1 MERKLFIS
9 LGILLFGIISSNIS
23 SNNILVNKQIRKAA
37 GDEHKLIFKG
47 DARGVGNYA
56 LSNAGWW
63 GVDSCTFA
71 NSTVTIPNG
80 STSYFSNGSIK
91 ANETYVISYD
101 LKTNGDASFQFNLN
115 TPEWKNFQKGTFNN
129 SDYVHYDFIY
139 TATAD
144 NNNMTFYF
152 QVTGGVEIYVQNLYV
167 YSTTSISVTEGQ
179 AIGTLPEVASIE
191 GKKGYWT
198 IDDTKITNESIY
210 NYSVDK
216 VVHAKYE
223 DVCSITYHNG
233 GAVDFASDTKYW
245 KSGTNLVKE
254 DNVLHMKN
262 EDNLADQPIHTY
274 DVSDSSF
281 TMLEKG
287 KKYKLVFD
295 IKCDNLYLR
304 IANCSP
310 WEVLLGGWTN
320 HAEFT
325 KKELTFEASSSG
337 VATIRFRVDTTGNMF
352 IKNLRLY
359 EISTIEY
366 SKNQPLGTLPI
377 INVQG
382 KYSVGTWTIDGQDIT
397 SATIF
402 NYETLN
408 KEAYVKYLEKYTLTY
423 YGAEDIYTTNLAKN
437 INYWT
442 KQGNVDL
449 SKSYDEDSLVFKG
462 EKSAMIRYCEPS
474 VFKLIE
480 GDTYVVKGKIKTGDS
495 KIHLV
500 INNDWANTILLTHYQ
515 AKEYQEINIEFIAPK
530 NDGANSFID
539 FQFASA
545 SGEKQFSIKDF
556 YITHI
561 TKSDY
566 FANDSLSNL
575 PNFPQGSGW
584 IIDNVLINKETKYN
598 FKDDK
603 IAYLAPIISYNG
615 KENITYRIGREITI
629 EGLDIK
635 SFYAGESSYK
645 YTWYNTNNE
654 VVNELTQP
662 GSYKLS
668 VRAVEINGGIS
679 LNEVK
684 INVNVL
690 ERDSIAPNWTRDG
703 ETYIYPEELNLT
715 VHAGWYAQ
723 LNLEALDDIDG
734 IIEVTYDFNGLVDE
748 FNRFVVGKGNVTCI
762 AKDFSGNQIQIII
775 HLVVVE

>member
-1 MERKLFIS
+1 MKNLKKTS
-9 LGILLFGIISSNIS
+9 ILLASLAVVFGAGSA
-23 SNNILVNKQIRKAA
+23 SNNSANNVRKIRKAA

-115 TPEWKNFQKGTFNN
+115 TPEWKNYQKGTFNN

-366 SKNQPLGTLPI
+366 SKNQPLGVLPE
-377 INVQG
+377 INLG
-382 KYSVGTWTIDGQDIT
+382 KFDNGVWTIDGETIT
-397 SATIF
+397 NETKF
-402 NYETLN
+402 NYSSAS
-408 KEAYVKYLEKYTLTY
+408 KDAYVKYDLYTTDKFVAEWKQLRALGGKNGICAILVKDSEAQTAFNNLMEKYESLN
-423 YGAEDIYTTNLAKN
+423 DDDKN
-437 INYWT
+437 IINSTLDVEGVTIGATINY
-442 KQGNVDL
+442 
-449 SKSYDEDSLVFKG
+449 
-462 EKSAMIRYCEPS
+462 
-474 VFKLIE
+474 
-480 GDTYVVKGKIKTGDS
+480 IK
-495 KIHLV
+495 
-500 INNDWANTILLTHYQ
+500 
-515 AKEYQEINIEFIAPK
+515 
-530 NDGANSFID
+530 
-539 FQFASA
+539 
-545 SGEKQFSIKDF
+545 
-556 YITHI
+556 
-561 TKSDY
+561 
-566 FANDSLSNL
+566 
-575 PNFPQGSGW
+575 
-584 IIDNVLINKETKYN
+584 NVLDGVTKTEGKYDINSGVVITSSSNYDKTSLIALFAILGIVTISGYYVIEKKKYS
-598 FKDDK
+598 K
-603 IAYLAPIISYNG
+603 
-615 KENITYRIGREITI
+615 
-629 EGLDIK
+629 
-635 SFYAGESSYK
+635 
-645 YTWYNTNNE
+645 
-654 VVNELTQP
+654 
-662 GSYKLS
+662 
-668 VRAVEINGGIS
+668 
-679 LNEVK
+679 
-684 INVNVL
+684 
-690 ERDSIAPNWTRDG
+690 
-703 ETYIYPEELNLT
+703 
-715 VHAGWYAQ
+715 
-723 LNLEALDDIDG
+723 
-734 IIEVTYDFNGLVDE
+734 
-748 FNRFVVGKGNVTCI
+748 
-762 AKDFSGNQIQIII
+762 
-775 HLVVVE
+775 